1 MRATRQRTRQ
11 RRGRPRGTAFV
22 VLGAALVAVASCLPV
37 GAAGASSGITPVT
50 QASTSA
56 RGVTSN
62 SINVAFPVVN
72 LQALASTYG
81 FAGDVEH
88 TEQAKAINLFVDQIN
103 QRPDRVPGREPARQP
118 SAHRHVPAAAGHA
131 PAPGRLLARRA
142 DVEAPAGDRL
152 IGVIG

>member
-1 MRATRQRTRQ
+1 
-11 RRGRPRGTAFV
+11 
-22 VLGAALVAVASCLPV
+22 LVAVASCLPV
-37 GAAGASSGITPVT
+37 GTAGASSGITPVT

-81 FAGDVEH
+81 FAGDVEY

-103 QRPDRVPGREPARQP
+103 QSGGINGRMINPIISYFDPASESSMRAQCKDWTQGSPAIFAVLDGVGTYTGDNELGVPQ
-118 SAHRHVPAAAGHA
+118 
-131 PAPGRLLARRA
+131 
-142 DVEAPAGDRL
+142 EATPPC
-152 IGVIG
+152 